1 MNSRMNSIHLIA
13 LTIVLWAM
21 AIGALRSQEAGKRK
35 SSYSRVAV
43 RGLRNNHG
51 SNRREVAA

>member
-1 MNSRMNSIHLIA
+1 MNSRNLIV

-35 SSYSRVAV
+35 
-43 RGLRNNHG
+43 
-51 SNRREVAA
+51 